1 VRVNLPALALSLA
14 IVGGAGAFALR
25 DFPLPVLAGARQGA
39 DETGLRRS
47 PEAIGCRQERQL
59 GNGAFA
65 FEPPCAG
72 QAPSPDGRH
81 LVVRN
86 AGHGNGVGL
95 VRARDGASLADL
107 GGLDDGMAFAIRWSP
122 RSDWF
127 SANHALREGGEQL
140 RLFEM
145 IGEAAYERPALVA
158 EARRILA
165 ERHPCTA
172 DGEVRVTG
180 GQWNVEGTRV
190 SLTVEGRS
198 NGCDAKDGGMV
209 RRLSMVGDVASGQ
222 VDPASVRAASPGLPV
237 LTL

>member
-39 DETGLRRS
+39 DETGFRRG

-59 GNGAFA
+59 GNGAYA

-107 GGLDDGMAFAIRWSP
+107 GPLDDGMAFTIRWSP
-122 RSDWF
+122 RSDRF
-127 SANHALREGGEQL
+127 FANHALREGGEQL
-140 RLFEM
+140 RLFEL
-145 IGEAAYERPALVA
+145 IGEAAHERPALVA
-158 EARRILA
+158 EARRVLA
-165 ERHPCTA
+165 ERHRCVA
-172 DGEVRVTG
+172 DGDIRVMG
-180 GQWNVEGTRV
+180 DRWNAEGTRV
-190 SLTVEGRS
+190 SLVAEGRS
-198 NGCDAKDGGMV
+198 NGCDAKGGGTV
-209 RRLSMVGDVASGQ
+209 RRLSMVGDVASGR
-222 VDPASVRAASPGLPV
+222 VDPASVRAVLPGLPV